1 MKILILYTP
10 RSGTNSIASYFLKQN
25 TNYEYFNQPFS
36 QYEEEGIRYATYEQ
50 CLKYDNVL
58 VKSDISIFVRLN
70 ISVEQLLLDF
80 DKVLLISRK
89 NKKEQSIS
97 FIIATTRHNFLD
109 KSKRP
114 YFTGGIN
121 DDTIENVIKQFEG
134 WQIIL
139 EKYSDINI
147 PLFYYEDLYY
157 DNFSKLFEFLEIKY
171 LEEDYKS
178 ILDIKNKYKTKDLEK
193 KEIKTL
199 V

>member
-36 QYEEEGIRYATYEQ
+36 QYEEEGIKYATYEQ

-58 VKSDISIFVRLN
+58 VKSDISNFVRLN

-97 FIIATTRHNFLD
+97 LIIATTRHNFLD

-134 WQIIL
+134 WQTIL
-139 EKYSDINI
+139 EKYSNINI

-171 LEEDYKS
+171 LEEDYKN

-193 KEIKTL
+193 KETKTL

>member
-36 QYEEEGIRYATYEQ
+36 QYEEEGIRHITYKQ
-50 CLKYDNVL
+50 CLEYDNVL
-58 VKSDISIFVRLN
+58 VKSDISNFVRLD

-80 DKVLLISRK
+80 DKVVLISRK
-89 NKKEQSIS
+89 NKTEQSIS
-97 FIIATTRHNFLD
+97 FIIALIRHNFLD
-109 KSKRP
+109 KSKRS
-114 YFTGGIN
+114 YFTGNI
-121 DDTIENVIKQFEG
+121 DTGKIEEAIKQFED
-134 WQIIL
+134 WQIML
-139 EKYSDINI
+139 EKYSNINI

-171 LEEDYKS
+171 LEEDYKN

-193 KEIKTL
+193 KETKTL

>member
-1 MKILILYTP
+1 VKILILYTP

-36 QYEEEGIRYATYEQ
+36 QYEEEGIRHTTYKH

-58 VKSDISIFVRLN
+58 VKSEISNFVPLD

-97 FIIATTRHNFLD
+97 HIIATTRHNFLD
-109 KSKRP
+109 KSKRS
-114 YFTGGIN
+114 YFTGGIDN
-121 DDTIENVIKQFEG
+121 DTLENVIKQLEKG
-134 WQIIL
+134 QIAL

-157 DNFSKLFEFLEIKY
+157 DTFSELFKFLEIKY
-171 LEEDYKS
+171 LEEDYKN
-178 ILDIKNKYKTKDLEK
+178 ILDIKNRYKTKDLEK

>member
-36 QYEEEGIRYATYEQ
+36 QYEEEGIRHATYKQ

-58 VKSDISIFVRLN
+58 VKSEISNFIRLN

-97 FIIATTRHNFLD
+97 LIIATTRHNFLD

-121 DDTIENVIKQFEG
+121 DNTIENVIKQFEG

-171 LEEDYKS
+171 LEEDYKN

-193 KEIKTL
+193 KETKTL

>member
-1 MKILILYTP
+1 M
-10 RSGTNSIASYFLKQN
+10 
-25 TNYEYFNQPFS
+25 
-36 QYEEEGIRYATYEQ
+36 
-50 CLKYDNVL
+50 KYDNVL
-58 VKSDISIFVRLN
+58 VKSDISNFVRLN

-97 FIIATTRHNFLD
+97 LIIATTRHNFLD

>member
-36 QYEEEGIRYATYEQ
+36 QYEEEGIRYATYEH

-58 VKSDISIFVRLN
+58 VKSDISNFVRLN

-97 FIIATTRHNFLD
+97 LIIATTRHNFLD

-134 WQIIL
+134 WQIML

>member
-36 QYEEEGIRYATYEQ
+36 QYEEEGIRHVTYEQ

-58 VKSDISIFVRLN
+58 VKSDISNFVRLN

-97 FIIATTRHNFLD
+97 LIIATTRHNFLD

-134 WQIIL
+134 WQIML

>member
-121 DDTIENVIKQFEG
+121 NDTTENIIKQFEG
-134 WQIIL
+134 WQIML

-171 LEEDYKS
+171 LEEDYKN

>member
-36 QYEEEGIRYATYEQ
+36 QYEEEGIKYATYEQ

-58 VKSDISIFVRLN
+58 VKSDISNFVRLN

-97 FIIATTRHNFLD
+97 LIIATTRNNFLE
-109 KSKRP
+109 KNKRP

-134 WQIIL
+134 WQTIL
-139 EKYSDINI
+139 EKYSNINI

-171 LEEDYKS
+171 LEEDYKN

-193 KEIKTL
+193 KETKTL